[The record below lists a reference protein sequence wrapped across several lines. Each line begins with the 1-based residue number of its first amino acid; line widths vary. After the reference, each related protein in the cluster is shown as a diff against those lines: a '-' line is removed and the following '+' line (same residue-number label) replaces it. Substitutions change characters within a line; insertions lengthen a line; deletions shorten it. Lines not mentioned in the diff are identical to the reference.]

1 MPANHTT
8 GTHMSAPAPVSR
20 PLWQRLLFRRL
31 KFLGALIVLLGL
43 LLGGVYLFAPQ
54 WLLDGMTARQAMV
67 AHVEKHSLQVG
78 DVRWS
83 YYEGGSGPTLVLLH
97 GLDADKSVWL
107 PVAGELTAH
116 FHLLIPDLPG
126 WGESSPVGPDAAVTI
141 EAQAVRLRDFLQA
154 LQVQRFM
161 LVGHSMGG
169 AVAGVY
175 AAEYPEHVASLV
187 LIDSYGLKMN
197 ENAFARAA
205 LAGHDPFVPDN
216 REQLARSL
224 ALVFKHP
231 PAIPGRLADVLV
243 QRNQHRRGFIERS
256 FDALRE
262 PAEYLSVQHR
272 LDQLQLP
279 VLGVW
284 CKDDQVM
291 DISALD
297 SLRNGLAHAPD
308 ISTSVLTGCNHMP
321 QLERPS
327 ETARILSGF
336 ALSH

>member
-1 MPANHTT
+1 MPAPT
-8 GTHMSAPAPVSR
+8 PATR
-20 PLWQRLLFRRL
+20 PLWQRLLLRRL
-31 KFLGALIVLLGL
+31 KFLGALVLLL
-43 LLGGVYLFAPQ
+43 ALALGGVYLFAPQ

-97 GLDADKSVWL
+97 GFDADKSVWL

-126 WGESSPVGPDAAVTI
+126 WGESSPVGTDAAVTV
-141 EAQAVRLRDFLQA
+141 EAQAARLHDFLQA
-154 LQVQRFM
+154 LHAQHFM

-169 AVAGVY
+169 AIAAVY
-175 AAEYPEHVASLV
+175 AAEYPEQVGSLV
-187 LIDSYGLKMN
+187 LIDSYGLQMK

-205 LAGHDPFVPDN
+205 LAGHDPFVIDN
-216 REQLARSL
+216 REQLARGL

-231 PAIPGRLADVLV
+231 PSIPGRLADVMI
-243 QRNQHRRGFIERS
+243 QRNQQRRVFIERS
-256 FDALRE
+256 FDALRQ

-272 LDQLQLP
+272 LNQLQLP

-297 SLRNGLAHAPD
+297 SLRNGLAHAPN
-308 ISTSVLTGCNHMP
+308 ISTTVLTGCNHMP
-321 QLERPS
+321 ELERPT